1 MLKGAYDRVKFEKLL
16 NVIVEYETLW
26 MKDVEIRSLGV
37 KWTWKY
43 SLWRSA
49 FSRHDK
55 WRKGHCAMLLRK
67 GYSEE
72 ISILQSLGWKYS
84 YSLYNGRK
92 QWLKKS
98 SWDCKENNW
107 DCLNYG

>member
-84 YSLYNGRK
+84 CSLYNGRK
-92 QWLKKS
+92 EWLKKS
-98 SWDCKENNW
+98 IWDCKENK
-107 DCLNYG
+107 DQLGLP